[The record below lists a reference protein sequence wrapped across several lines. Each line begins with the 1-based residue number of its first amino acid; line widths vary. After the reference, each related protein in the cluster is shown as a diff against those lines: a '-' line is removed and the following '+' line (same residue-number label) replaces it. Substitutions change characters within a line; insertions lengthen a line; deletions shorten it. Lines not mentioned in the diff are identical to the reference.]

1 MLQTDKEES
10 NKIDF
15 KNLFY
20 FLKRRIILFFVY
32 GERRNFVFRTFKRIF
47 ASLCICTLTF
57 LGQTIP
63 TFANSTKDIY
73 RLYNPKTTE
82 HFFTAS
88 ENEKNTLYENGWW
101 YEGVGFRT
109 PTTGNPVY
117 RLVKNNAH
125 FYTASKAES
134 NNLTQNGWKEE
145 GVVFY
150 SAAKDEIPV
159 YRLYNSKL
167 PTTGSHQFLTSQA
180 EVDSLVNQGWT
191 LEGTAWYAQENGS
204 LLANAQKKEPSSS
217 ASSNSSSSGGGTYT
231 SGPINIDV
239 PNSGADFAGTNDKY
253 VLNRNTGKFHRV
265 GCSSVKQM
273 KAANAETTNSSRD
286 QIIARG
292 FVPCKKCN
300 P

>member
-1 MLQTDKEES
+1 MFQ
-10 NKIDF
+10 
-15 KNLFY
+15 
-20 FLKRRIILFFVY
+20 
-32 GERRNFVFRTFKRIF
+32 TFKRIF

-63 TFANSTKDIY
+63 TFATSTQDIY

-82 HFFTAS
+82 HFFTSS
-88 ENEKNTLYENGWW
+88 EKEKDTLYENGWS
-101 YEGVGFRT
+101 YEGVGFKA
-109 PTTGNPVY
+109 PTTGTPVY
-117 RLVKNNAH
+117 RLVKNDTH

-134 NNLTQNGWKEE
+134 TNLTKNGWKEE
-145 GVVFY
+145 GIVFY
-150 SAAKDEIPV
+150 SADNDKIPV
-159 YRLYNSKL
+159 YRLYNAKL
-167 PTTGSHQFLTSQA
+167 PVAGSHQFLTSKA

-204 LLANAQKKEPSSS
+204 LFANAQKKEPSSS
-217 ASSNSSSSGGGTYT
+217 SSTPSSNSSSSGGGTYT
-231 SGPINIDV
+231 SGPTNIYV

-253 VLNRNTGKFHRV
+253 VLNHNTGKFHRA